1 MPQQPTDEWVEVPIT
16 NDEWIEVPVD
26 DKPAAKEQPA
36 PKQEKSAIPD
46 YIANPIKVIQ
56 EKAEKKN
63 YPAFAGGEEKNPYA
77 DKKAVV
83 EEYLNDPANARD
95 KSNYE
100 YSQRKEHVDNKFG
113 KLFGPG
119 TEVNAVSKAQRD
131 YEEHNLYLKAVNKKI
146 AANFDILAEKQ
157 VPVKKDIDRL
167 RDLVADFS
175 TFQDPEEI
183 KKQVEK
189 GNLSPEQADKLIQF
203 QESSFLEYQSIV
215 NKPELQDFY
224 RTAQSLEY
232 KSKLAKQATD
242 KIKAPELPAG
252 LEIMLSLKG
261 SIYSGISSIAS
272 RWKKTAMDEL
282 SKEIPE
288 PKAEKKVIS
297 KWGHDIVIGENE
309 AKMFAGMSD
318 AKDVYD
324 LASSLEASLNVETE
338 QWMPRSQMPI
348 DPTTGKQKLA
358 DWGDREMATQVIP
371 NTVGSMLTLV
381 APGVALG
388 VGASMLAPEAAPELA
403 PLWKNIWNATRSAGV
418 ATVSAYGSRALEKQ
432 MESGGWYAAQMRELM
447 DANPD
452 MTEQKANEI
461 LTPGFNRIEALNQKM
476 VLMDAAQYAVALMP
490 LAKWLGKVGPL
501 GKLQPYQLNLLSAIP
516 KVAFEGTTEFY
527 EEDIQGLLS
536 YQEDMRLKGKL
547 PPLNADDSV
556 WKDFLVGYEDW
567 KKTPE
572 RKQATEQG
580 ALMGGIMGGGGEII
594 NFIQDYTKQLQYKKA
609 LLDETLKVFAFGN
622 KEQILKQ
629 QEAMQH
635 DLFAENAIAGTSET
649 LKKALTTLHEKQ
661 TIGMTEEERA
671 TADEEFK
678 AQIATIDD
686 LAAQAKGLRGIQ
698 ITPQSKKSILL
709 LDAYGKQL
717 EIEKQK
723 FIAEHQTKGVNPGVL
738 AEYVAREFDSR
749 IAENERTIKDVT
761 KEGIEEFKRKQEL
774 KNEFALPL
782 EEAKPEPVQV
792 DLRDEKIKQD
802 FRNRSNTPNVK
813 DLLEDRPETFDDVV
827 ATVKRGEEVV
837 PEKRAEV
844 EEYIKEK
851 EQLLAELKE
860 NPERLFLSEDI
871 QKAQDFIQNAKDI
884 LAVKEEKVVE
894 PIVEKKPVKKA
905 PSDIEAKKA
914 DIERRR
920 QEELNSENY
929 RIPISKETRTW
940 TDEDGVKFETTI
952 TTFKDGSKQTTNKNL
967 ETGGV
972 TPITKYSK
980 DLSNEKIYEVEAPNA
995 IERGEIKQQQV
1006 QEAKIVGKIN
1016 AKYDAELDALE
1027 KPVEEDKPL
1036 PAREQKA
1043 AEKVVAANKEK
1054 IAEVSEKAKEK
1065 IESLKLKAK
1074 KYDEAEAA
1082 DLEELKRLAAERKKI
1097 ADKKK
1102 NLGIVAQGPE
1112 EAGKE
1117 MAEEFDNYVKTA
1129 KIYLRMGARKG
1140 VRTVEEFAE
1149 KIGEAVNDVIKKAFA
1164 QAKTEYDDERGYNKE
1179 QAGHYQTEGER
1190 IAAEQQRDE
1199 SGRVTNER
1207 DEFGLSDVKASIK
1220 LYDLFRTLDA
1230 NKDNKGLFART
1241 LQQGYAIIQKQ
1252 DISSDEKNFAYKEFK
1267 QMLMSAFEIP
1277 LTGNKQE
1284 DFDIL
1289 EAQGFTVE
1297 DANFLTEEYDVLF
1310 FGDFTNGNEVNKV
1323 RHLYAPVNENGEL
1336 VGLKDANG
1344 DIIPERKIYDMI
1356 LDYSNSVKGFPEN
1369 LTEFYSKMA
1378 EKSLANQ
1385 LAKQKESDLVSL
1397 FNVFSSSK
1405 RKPFYY
1411 LSSFDGKL
1419 KMLPSNK
1426 ERFDYSLVS
1435 ALEEKVKKKYPAEV
1449 IKEKAAKFIEQKQA
1463 LNAKNRVIQD
1473 KVGKLYAE
1481 FQKANLNKKYAE
1493 AEQIKQSILPLIKDI
1508 ISNEA
1513 AFMEK
1518 ITGIS
1523 ADMWIKGTNT
1533 QEVLSGVTGK
1543 GKGNVSTWMKNWI
1556 ISAQT
1561 FQDFINKLIVKQGT
1575 FGLSQIDSLVK
1586 NIIKNPEN
1594 TSLVRNFIGIDGKSQ
1609 NSDLFISYVDIALDD
1624 IASPEVQNNPK
1635 NKDNEFVKF
1644 FKDRAPQ
1651 TAVFE
1656 GEKNDQDNDVAT
1668 TNDIPT
1674 GDLLISMVQAFM
1686 DGMAKPTYMQ
1696 FLEQQKDNASKV
1708 MVEAPTFKV
1717 DDKTQLLLEQ
1727 NGLSAGIA
1735 AQVKFVQDKL
1745 IDFIMSAQ
1753 GTELDLKGRS
1763 TLDIAKA
1770 FTWNWALNKKFMD
1783 DYLQPET
1790 DTKGNKNYKNY
1801 QDKTKRSIDNKGYH
1815 LNSRILTE
1823 KLGRPN
1829 MNMVVLDD
1837 PRAVIKIAP
1846 SFSDDMKELA
1856 DGTYFVRD
1864 KAEDAI
1870 KDASGSL
1877 LGISKSFKFTYTDH
1891 NQDNTRTFLKGHGI
1905 TLTKELAEFN
1915 PTYKALY
1922 EYMEKNDV
1930 DFLAFDSAVKKYD
1943 KAKQVKATWQNETH
1957 LAKEVPFAKNNV
1969 IELNPKYL
1977 LVQQDLRQESTF
1989 DDARV
1994 TRQQFYY
2001 AMRFNK
2007 YDKIQEI
2014 FNGIVKD
2021 KYDDFKAE
2029 FVSKS
2034 EKEQKEFLKGL
2045 LTSGSDKY
2053 DLYRSFLSNKKS
2065 SLHSI
2070 YFQPIMRNILS
2081 GYVKKRIMSLDV
2093 NKQIS
2098 IEAPLLGGFRDE
2110 KGKLHNLKS
2119 VRIEDGKIKPGQVLV
2134 PTAYQTQG
2142 FKKGDVIFISRVPST
2157 ELHSITPLEIV
2168 GFLPE
2173 SLGNIIMTD
2182 QGTRIGAGAD
2192 YDGDMR
2198 HVWGKYKN
2206 DRGIDIMGNTYEAK
2220 INQVFDLMLEA
2231 YLGKA
2236 LSGQELE
2243 NQFTMITQPIDT
2255 GANKDMIKN
2264 HQERLAKDL
2273 SKDSIKSFLSQV
2285 ESSQDGKR
2293 TIGIG
2298 ARFNA
2303 IYALLEKH
2311 GASLPKEISFPGFT
2325 INKEGKPVKNN
2336 KSISLSDFSHPDFEK
2351 QHSIRS
2357 VLANFL
2363 NHSTDNPTLGNLE
2376 PMGIN
2381 RYTTSLAYMLD
2392 ALGMEEQQ
2400 IYDYLNHPIV
2410 RNYVALARKYSS
2422 PYYKLSKQ
2430 EVFQFMVD
2438 KVKENES
2445 NYSPTD
2451 NWASKYKKLYPAD
2464 IVATSGQGALKFI
2477 AMMDYMMGIAD
2488 SLTDLSQLEALA
2500 NDPVV
2505 DSNKFFTM
2513 KEKKK
2518 RLKENKVNYEPNK
2531 LRKTVY
2537 LNNSTIALEWFNDF
2551 GKFYYPVMSNVGE
2564 QMYQEIRK
2572 ASFIDPK
2579 VKGIIENRGLEDAMH
2594 QQFLINA
2601 LNITESRAELAK
2613 KAKEVY
2619 DEMEETDPLK
2629 KLLKW
2634 DSKNNRLSV
2643 KEEYK
2648 HSLNESEKKEF
2659 RDEFEKLRGLASISD
2674 KFKGKIFG
2682 DLEEPWTILLNHQIK
2697 EYGWNPSPRS
2707 GEYASF
2713 MDVGTH
2719 AIVSDMMKQEFDR
2732 WNNGG
2737 VDDTRMGMMDAMVKQ
2752 MQLRNTNL
2760 IPQVHYQDGV
2770 LMSAKNLE
2778 IKQGTGY
2785 VKIGQGETAKIYNLE
2800 DLLNG
2805 KKDNFYTLPKGKYE
2819 MLPIEEF
2826 KNPIEV
2832 KDVNRPD
2839 AGWTKEDIEGHLKLP
2854 DKTKKESPVAKKYQ
2868 GKIIYASPASGK
2880 TGMVQQLKA
2889 QGIED
2894 VIDFDNLLAIQYNK
2908 VMAERISNPSFDVA
2922 TGDTV
2927 GKLIWNPKADDGR
2940 GAGAIRDWGYTD
2952 VQVSTQKAPVKVK
2965 NTTLNLY
2972 VPAIKEA
2979 QRLASEG
2986 KTVLMGS
2993 KAWIKN
2999 SIPLGNGQTFDF
3011 EVDYAFPSSKEADTR
3026 MMEQREMT
3034 EYDLNKFREG
3044 EQSQIKS
3051 LPTEKVQDMGTQKIG
3066 EVILN
3071 KTSDNNNLED
3081 DTDETINKCNPK
3093 K

>member
-1 MPQQPTDEWVEVPIT
+1 MPEGFVA
-16 NDEWIEVPVD
+16 
-26 DKPAAKEQPA
+26 PAQDIAKAQKSNTGFVAPEEDIKRASLQPA
-36 PKQEKSAIPD
+36 PKQEKSAIPESVSNPLKSVQEKVAALPKKKEQQNHYARD
-46 YIANPIKVIQ
+46 SREDNQIVLSRVDEVNQELKDAQRNAAQLFSAKEATRDMFTSDEAFNKNKSAVEKDFAETQKKIRTLSGELGVLGREYYLNELKVETGKQYPSEIAEAQSLAEAAKRERLNKGGRLGFIYNGLLEGIGALSSAGTDAMAQIAVHMPGALGEGMTPEEGLKMIREEMEPGLRSGMKGLVGAEISNKKETQYNDEFIISAFKGLASSAPAMISPYGTGLFMQAYDSGLQSINETEKGKELPELTKTIFAGTVGTAQGFLENYGLSKIFGKTSDKVAQELSAKVMKELIGKSKGPITREMFETALEASVKTLKQRVIQ
-56 EKAEKKN
+56 TGKAGAIE
-63 YPAFAGGEEKNPYA
+63 FETGSLQE
-77 DKKAVV
+77 
-83 EEYLNDPANARD
+83 L
-95 KSNYE
+95 S
-100 YSQRKEHVDNKFG
+100 
-113 KLFGPG
+113 
-119 TEVNAVSKAQRD
+119 T
-131 YEEHNLYLKAVNKKI
+131 
-146 AANFDILAEKQ
+146 ILAEKGTN
-157 VPVKKDIDRL
+157 
-167 RDLVADFS
+167 VATGEQIFEPQS
-175 TFQDPEEI
+175 WGEMVGRVLYAGAQEAVGGFI
-183 KKQVEK
+183 LGGGKQMI
-189 GNLSPEQADKLIQF
+189 SP
-203 QESSFLEYQSIV
+203 SSARNYI
-215 NKPELQDFY
+215 
-224 RTAQSLEY
+224 
-232 KSKLAKQATD
+232 
-242 KIKAPELPAG
+242 
-252 LEIMLSLKG
+252 
-261 SIYSGISSIAS
+261 
-272 RWKKTAMDEL
+272 
-282 SKEIPE
+282 
-288 PKAEKKVIS
+288 AEKVAS
-297 KWGHDIVIGENE
+297 
-309 AKMFAGMSD
+309 AKS
-318 AKDVYD
+318 
-324 LASSLEASLNVETE
+324 
-338 QWMPRSQMPI
+338 
-348 DPTTGKQKLA
+348 
-358 DWGDREMATQVIP
+358 
-371 NTVGSMLTLV
+371 
-381 APGVALG
+381 
-388 VGASMLAPEAAPELA
+388 
-403 PLWKNIWNATRSAGV
+403 
-418 ATVSAYGSRALEKQ
+418 
-432 MESGGWYAAQMRELM
+432 
-447 DANPD
+447 
-452 MTEQKANEI
+452 
-461 LTPGFNRIEALNQKM
+461 
-476 VLMDAAQYAVALMP
+476 
-490 LAKWLGKVGPL
+490 
-501 GKLQPYQLNLLSAIP
+501 
-516 KVAFEGTTEFY
+516 
-527 EEDIQGLLS
+527 EEDIF
-536 YQEDMRLKGKL
+536 
-547 PPLNADDSV
+547 N
-556 WKDFLVGYEDW
+556 
-567 KKTPE
+567 
-572 RKQATEQG
+572 
-580 ALMGGIMGGGGEII
+580 
-594 NFIQDYTKQLQYKKA
+594 
-609 LLDETLKVFAFGN
+609 
-622 KEQILKQ
+622 
-629 QEAMQH
+629 
-635 DLFAENAIAGTSET
+635 
-649 LKKALTTLHEKQ
+649 
-661 TIGMTEEERA
+661 
-671 TADEEFK
+671 
-678 AQIATIDD
+678 
-686 LAAQAKGLRGIQ
+686 
-698 ITPQSKKSILL
+698 
-709 LDAYGKQL
+709 
-717 EIEKQK
+717 
-723 FIAEHQTKGVNPGVL
+723 
-738 AEYVAREFDSR
+738 
-749 IAENERTIKDVT
+749 
-761 KEGIEEFKRKQEL
+761 L
-774 KNEFALPL
+774 KNEIQSNVESGVLTSDEGTFATELVDKYAAIKSKIPDDVVQKKDVADLIIDREEVKEIIEEKKMQL
-782 EEAKPEPVQV
+782 ETVDEAYKPNIEKEVELLEKRVKEINNEIVNPVEEVIEEVKPEPVKEV
-792 DLRDEKIKQD
+792 SRDEKLKQD
-802 FRNRSNTPNVK
+802 FKNRSNTPNVK

-827 ATVKRGEEVV
+827 ATVKRGEETV
-837 PEKRAEV
+837 PEQRAEV
-844 EEYIKEK
+844 EQYIKDK
-851 EQLLAELKE
+851 EQLLAELKD

-871 QKAQDFIQNAKDI
+871 QKAQDFIQKAKDI
-884 LAVKEEKVVE
+884 LAVKEEKVAE
-894 PIVEKKPVKKA
+894 PVVEKAKPVDKVKSA
-905 PSDIEAKKA
+905 EVIE
-914 DIERRR
+914 
-920 QEELNSENY
+920 
-929 RIPISKETRTW
+929 
-940 TDEDGVKFETTI
+940 
-952 TTFKDGSKQTTNKNL
+952 
-967 ETGGV
+967 
-972 TPITKYSK
+972 
-980 DLSNEKIYEVEAPNA
+980 
-995 IERGEIKQQQV
+995 
-1006 QEAKIVGKIN
+1006 
-1016 AKYDAELDALE
+1016 
-1027 KPVEEDKPL
+1027 PVEEDKPL
-1036 PAREQKA
+1036 PTREQKA
-1043 AEKVVAANKEK
+1043 AEKVAAVNKEK
-1054 IAEVSEKAKEK
+1054 AAEVSKQAEEK

-1074 KYDEAEAA
+1074 KYDDAEAA
-1082 DLEELKRLAAERKKI
+1082 DLEELKKLAAERKKI

-1117 MAEEFDNYVKTA
+1117 MADELDNYVKTA

-1149 KIGEAVNDVIKKAFA
+1149 KIGEVVNDVIKKAFA

-1190 IAAEQQRDE
+1190 IAAEQKRDE
-1199 SGRVTNER
+1199 AGRVAQER

-1252 DISSDEKNFAYKEFK
+1252 DIPSDEKNFAYKEFK
-1267 QMLMSAFEIP
+1267 QMLMSAFEVP

-1323 RHLYAPVNENGEL
+1323 RGLYAPVNENGEL

-1369 LTEFYSKMA
+1369 LTEFYSKMG

-1385 LAKQKESDLVSL
+1385 LAKQTEADLVSL

-1405 RKPFYY
+1405 RKPFFYM
-1411 LSSFDGKL
+1411 SSFDGKL
-1419 KMLPSNK
+1419 KLLPSNK

-1463 LNAKNRVIQD
+1463 LNAKNRAVQD

-1493 AEQIKQSILPLIKDI
+1493 AEQIKQNILPLIKDI

-1561 FQDFINKLIVKQGT
+1561 FPEFINKLIVKQGT
-1575 FGLSQIDSLVK
+1575 FGLSQIDSLIK
-1586 NIIKNPEN
+1586 NVIKNPEN
-1594 TSLVRNFIGIDGKSQ
+1594 TSLARNFTGIDGKNQ
-1609 NSDLFISYVDIALDD
+1609 NSDLFISYVDIALED
-1624 IASPEVQNNPK
+1624 ITSPEVQNNPK

-1644 FKDRAPQ
+1644 FKDTAPQ

-1686 DGMAKPTYMQ
+1686 DSMAKPTYMQ

-1745 IDFIMSAQ
+1745 TDFIMSSKGA
-1753 GTELDLKGRS
+1753 EFDLKGRS

-1922 EYMEKNDV
+1922 EYMENNDV

-1957 LAKEVPFAKNNV
+1957 LAKEVPFTKENI

-1989 DDARV
+1989 DDGRV

-2001 AMRFNK
+2001 AMRFKN
-2007 YDKIQEI
+2007 YDKIQDI
-2014 FNGIVKD
+2014 FNSIVKD
-2021 KYDDFKAE
+2021 KYADFKAE

-2034 EKEQKEFLKGL
+2034 EKEQKDFLKGL

-2134 PTAYQTQG
+2134 PAAYKTQG

-2157 ELHSITPLEIV
+2157 ELHSTTPLEIA

-2198 HVWGKYKN
+2198 HVWGKYKGN
-2206 DRGIDIMGNTYEAK
+2206 DGKDIMGDSYEGK
-2220 INQVFDLMLEA
+2220 INQVFDLMLEG

-2236 LSGQELE
+2236 LTGQELE

-2311 GASLPKEISFPGFT
+2311 GASLRKEISFPGFT
-2325 INKEGKPVKNN
+2325 INKEGRPVENN
-2336 KSISLSDFSHPDFEK
+2336 KRITLSDFSHADFEK

-2430 EVFQFMVD
+2430 EVLQKLVD
-2438 KVKENES
+2438 IYDEGNPGY
-2445 NYSPTD
+2445 NPTD
-2451 NWASKYKKLYPAD
+2451 YWNQKYRQLSTAD
-2464 IVATSGQGALKFI
+2464 MVATSGQGALNFI
-2477 AMMDYMMGIAD
+2477 SMLDYMTGIAD

-2505 DSNKFFTM
+2505 DVNEFHTM
-2513 KEKKK
+2513 QEKYI
-2518 RLKENKVNYEPNK
+2518 RLLADKVNYNPND
-2531 LRKTVY
+2531 LRSTNY
-2537 LNNSTIALEWFNDF
+2537 LNNALTGLNSFNDF
-2551 GKFYYPVMSNVGE
+2551 GKFYYPIMSDVGE

-2579 VKGIIENRGLEDAMH
+2579 VKAIIENRGLEDAMH

-2601 LNITESRAELAK
+2601 LDITESRAELAK

-2619 DEMEETDPLK
+2619 DDMEETDPLK

-2634 DSKNNRLSV
+2634 DTKNNRLSV

-2682 DLEEPWTILLNHQIK
+2682 DLEEPWTILLNHQVK

-2719 AIVSDMMKQEFDR
+2719 AVVSDMMKQEFDK

-2800 DLLNG
+2800 DLLDG
-2805 KKDNFYTLPKGKYE
+2805 KKDNSYTLPKGKYE
-2819 MLPIEEF
+2819 MLPIEKFE
-2826 KNPIEV
+2826 NPIERIHTV
-2832 KDVNRPD
+2832 QD
-2839 AGWTKEDIEGHLKLP
+2839 AIDAQQKYAAPKTQGPKISLP
-2854 DKTKKESPVAKKYQ
+2854 TIKNKKEKYDIIPARKDAVKETREGYKITVKEFPNTKFYLTKSGKNWFVDDATTGFSMGVQRSTRDEALFAFQQIVNDNSGNEYSLNKMKTTGLFVENTNPVDKKYQ

-2880 TGMVQQLKA
+2880 TGTVQQLKT

-2908 VMAERISNPSFDVA
+2908 VMAERTGNPSFDVA

-2927 GKLIWNPKADDGR
+2927 GKLIWNPKANDGR
-2940 GAGAIRDWGYTD
+2940 GAGAIRDWGSTD

-2979 QRLASEG
+2979 QKLAAEG

-3051 LPTEKVQDMGTQKIG
+3051 LPTEKVQDLGIQKIG

-3071 KTSDNNNLED
+3071 KDKMDIKFEEEQSSGYAERTRKNASADATIAIAYDFNSAGEKLTKSSVTSQGKLYLPVSTDVFASGNDVDMMAGIISTQLNKLSKNEISLNIAGNGIYTLKGTMTQSAADNFTLELLQKVIQRLNPEKKIVSIRTGGQTGFDEAGAKAGIKLGIPTKILAPKGWKFRNINGQDISNEQQFKSRFNKSDNNNLED

>member
-1 MPQQPTDEWVEVPIT
+1 MPDNTIDVSKYKKVGTIPTDNTIDVSKYKKVG
-16 NDEWIEVPVD
+16 EVPVN

-46 YIANPIKVIQ
+46 YIANPIKSVQ
-56 EKAEKKN
+56 EKAKKGFEEQKRISTIENPFKDKNAVIGEFLADPVNKAYIEQTAEYIAKSTPEYHLFNPLSGYSETEKQLQQFNLYKKAANDKLQKQYEATIPLKQAAGSDIAKLGMYVRNAQLQQQEIEKIPKN
-63 YPAFAGGEEKNPYA
+63 EKGEYLISNPEQQKLFDNYKSTVLDIEQLSNTPQVKASIAA
-77 DKKAVV
+77 DKQLQDSYLLFNKAMQENKAPEIPALEKVKLAFKGGFV
-83 EEYLNDPANARD
+83 ETLVGSAGYLKDLSLRHIIKNDEEAVADQQKIKELEAIVSGPDADKGWHAGKTNAQFAQSQIDILKRKHQDKMLPMVGEVGLPDFFYFVSSQLEGDAKRIVEAGQIDRKLGTKIAGVGDSDLWLHDIPQTVGSASSLMGAGLVGAFLFPEAEAAVATTWLGRVLQTGLQAAKVGAVATVINRPMEASAEAGSVYQEGMDYLLNLRDSQGNLLYTEKDAN
-95 KSNYE
+95 KIM
-100 YSQRKEHVDNKFG
+100 QEHVDKVLVKNVMLAPLDVLQYGLALAPLGKGFQLLGAGKNMASAMSATTKFAIESTSEGLVEENLQGLWQWQERQKLEG
-113 KLFGPG
+113 KMPNDAKFWDGYDQWIKTDEAKMSIQQGIIAGGLLGGAGEVFSHLQERQQKAVEQAGLIDAVLKTYETGKENTPEGLKAQDALRNHLFV
-119 TEVNAVSKAQRD
+119 EAAVSGNSDALINSMRTTREQTRVLLSD
-131 YEEHNLYLKAVNKKI
+131 EENLKA
-146 AANFDILAEKQ
+146 DEEMLAHIQQ
-157 VPVKKDIDRL
+157 V
-167 RDLVADFS
+167 
-175 TFQDPEEI
+175 
-183 KKQVEK
+183 
-189 GNLSPEQADKLIQF
+189 
-203 QESSFLEYQSIV
+203 QEF
-215 NKPELQDFY
+215 
-224 RTAQSLEY
+224 
-232 KSKLAKQATD
+232 AKQA
-242 KIKAPELPAG
+242 
-252 LEIMLSLKG
+252 
-261 SIYSGISSIAS
+261 
-272 RWKKTAMDEL
+272 
-282 SKEIPE
+282 
-288 PKAEKKVIS
+288 
-297 KWGHDIVIGENE
+297 
-309 AKMFAGMSD
+309 
-318 AKDVYD
+318 
-324 LASSLEASLNVETE
+324 
-338 QWMPRSQMPI
+338 
-348 DPTTGKQKLA
+348 
-358 DWGDREMATQVIP
+358 
-371 NTVGSMLTLV
+371 
-381 APGVALG
+381 
-388 VGASMLAPEAAPELA
+388 
-403 PLWKNIWNATRSAGV
+403 
-418 ATVSAYGSRALEKQ
+418 
-432 MESGGWYAAQMRELM
+432 
-447 DANPD
+447 
-452 MTEQKANEI
+452 
-461 LTPGFNRIEALNQKM
+461 
-476 VLMDAAQYAVALMP
+476 
-490 LAKWLGKVGPL
+490 
-501 GKLQPYQLNLLSAIP
+501 
-516 KVAFEGTTEFY
+516 EG
-527 EEDIQGLLS
+527 
-536 YQEDMRLKGKL
+536 
-547 PPLNADDSV
+547 LNALDIST
-556 WKDFLVGYEDW
+556 KS
-567 KKTPE
+567 K
-572 RKQATEQG
+572 RA
-580 ALMGGIMGGGGEII
+580 II
-594 NFIQDYTKQLQYKKA
+594 
-609 LLDETLKVFAFGN
+609 LLD
-622 KEQILKQ
+622 Q
-629 QEAMQH
+629 
-635 DLFAENAIAGTSET
+635 
-649 LKKALTTLHEKQ
+649 
-661 TIGMTEEERA
+661 
-671 TADEEFK
+671 
-678 AQIATIDD
+678 
-686 LAAQAKGLRGIQ
+686 
-698 ITPQSKKSILL
+698 
-709 LDAYGKQL
+709 YGKQL
-717 EIEKQK
+717 EIVKENHISQLQ
-723 FIAEHQTKGVNPGVL
+723 EKGVNKAVIEQI
-738 AEYVAREFDSR
+738 ANDYDSR
-749 IAENERTIKDVT
+749 IAENERNIKNVT
-761 KEGIEEFKRKQEL
+761 KDGLEEFQRQAQLRE
-774 KNEFALPL
+774 EFALPL
-782 EEAKPEPVQV
+782 EEAKPELVQV

-802 FRNRSNTPNVK
+802 FRNRTNTPNVK
-813 DLLEDRPETFDDVV
+813 DLLDDRPETFDDVV

-844 EEYIKEK
+844 EQYIKEK
-851 EQLLAELKE
+851 EQLLAELKD

-871 QKAQDFIQNAKDI
+871 QKAQDFIQKAKDI
-884 LAVKEEKVVE
+884 LVVKEEKVAESV
-894 PIVEKKPVKKA
+894 IEKKPV
-905 PSDIEAKKA
+905 E
-914 DIERRR
+914 
-920 QEELNSENY
+920 
-929 RIPISKETRTW
+929 
-940 TDEDGVKFETTI
+940 
-952 TTFKDGSKQTTNKNL
+952 
-967 ETGGV
+967 
-972 TPITKYSK
+972 
-980 DLSNEKIYEVEAPNA
+980 
-995 IERGEIKQQQV
+995 EIKPV
-1006 QEAKIVGKIN
+1006 
-1016 AKYDAELDALE
+1016 E
-1027 KPVEEDKPL
+1027 KVEPVEEDKPL
-1036 PAREQKA
+1036 PTREQKA

-1054 IAEVSEKAKEK
+1054 TAEISEKAKEK

-1164 QAKTEYDDERGYNKE
+1164 KAKTEYDDERGYNKE

-1230 NKDNKGLFART
+1230 NKENKGLFART

-1252 DISSDEKNFAYKEFK
+1252 DIPSDEKNFAYKEFK

-1449 IKEKAAKFIEQKQA
+1449 IKEKAAKFLEQKQA
-1463 LNAKNRVIQD
+1463 LNAKNRAIQD

-1481 FQKANLNKKYAE
+1481 FQKANLNKKYTE
-1493 AEQIKQSILPLIKDI
+1493 AEQIKQSILPLIKEI

-1561 FQDFINKLIVKQGT
+1561 FQEFINKLIVKQGT

-1594 TSLVRNFIGIDGKSQ
+1594 TSLARNFTGIDGKSQ

-1624 IASPEVQNNPK
+1624 ITSSEVQNNPK

-1651 TAVFE
+1651 IAVFE

-1708 MVEAPTFKV
+1708 MIEAPTFKV

-1735 AQVKFVQDKL
+1735 TQVKFVQDKL
-1745 IDFIMSAQ
+1745 TDFIMSAQ

-1837 PRAVIKIAP
+1837 PRAVIKIAR
-1846 SFSDDMKELA
+1846 SFSNDMKELA

-1905 TLTKELAEFN
+1905 TLTKDLAEFN
-1915 PTYKALY
+1915 PTYKTLY

-1957 LAKEVPFAKNNV
+1957 LAKEVPFTKDNV

-2001 AMRFNK
+2001 AMRFNN

-2098 IEAPLLGGFRDE
+2098 IEAPLLGGFRDK

-2119 VRIEDGKIKPGQVLV
+2119 VRIENGKIKPGQVLV
-2134 PTAYQTQG
+2134 PAAYKYVVDSQG
-2142 FKKGDVIFISRVPST
+2142 KFVLDKNGNKIENFKKGDVIFISRVPST

-2206 DRGIDIMGNTYEAK
+2206 DRGIDIIGDTYEGK

-2311 GASLPKEISFPGFT
+2311 GASLRKEISFPGFT
-2325 INKEGKPVKNN
+2325 INKEGRPVENN
-2336 KSISLSDFSHPDFEK
+2336 KRITLSDFSHPDFEK

-2422 PYYKLSKQ
+2422 PYYKLNKQ
-2430 EVFQFMVD
+2430 EVLQKLVD
-2438 KVKENES
+2438 IYDEGNPG
-2445 NYSPTD
+2445 YSPTD
-2451 NWASKYKKLYPAD
+2451 YWNQKYRQLSTAD
-2464 IVATSGQGALKFI
+2464 MVATSGQGALNFI
-2477 AMMDYMMGIAD
+2477 SMLDYMTGIAD

-2505 DSNKFFTM
+2505 DVNEFHTM
-2513 KEKKK
+2513 QEKYI
-2518 RLKENKVNYEPNK
+2518 RLLADKVNYNPNE
-2531 LRKTVY
+2531 LRSTNY
-2537 LNNSTIALEWFNDF
+2537 LNNALTGLNSFNDF
-2551 GKFYYPVMSNVGE
+2551 GKFYYPIMSDVGE

-2619 DEMEETDPLK
+2619 DDMEETDPLK

-2634 DSKNNRLSV
+2634 DTKNNRLSV

-2682 DLEEPWTILLNHQIK
+2682 DLEEPWTILLNHQVK

-2732 WNNGG
+2732 WNNAG

-2805 KKDNFYTLPKGKYE
+2805 KKDNFYTVPKGKYE
-2819 MLPIEEF
+2819 MLPIQEF
-2826 KNPIEV
+2826 KNPLQ
-2832 KDVNRPD
+2832 
-2839 AGWTKEDIEGHLKLP
+2839 KEE
-2854 DKTKKESPVAKKYQ
+2854 KKEPEKKEKINPVAKKYQ

-2908 VMAERISNPSFDVA
+2908 VMAERTGNPSFDVA

-2927 GKLIWNPKADDGR
+2927 GKLIWNPKANDGR
-2940 GAGAIRDWGYTD
+2940 GAGAIRDWGSTD
-2952 VQVSTQKAPVKVK
+2952 VQISTQKAPVKVK

-3011 EVDYAFPSSKEADTR
+3011 EVDYAFSSSKEADTR

-3034 EYDLNKFREG
+3034 EYDLNNFREG

-3051 LPTEKVQDMGTQKIG
+3051 LPTEKVQDLGTQKIG